1 MKKMFDV
8 AEIPA
13 AISTNVTPG
22 APSVTSTATGCKVV
36 HAEKFNDYSTT
47 SSTGFISNLV
57 RFVVNPGQTKTFPW
71 LSTVSQAFEQYRF
84 NKLWFFIVTTQP
96 TTATGVF
103 YYALDYDVVDQ
114 APISSS
120 IMMTYGDCEETTVWR
135 NGRLEANHSMLGSFG
150 PYRYIRTGA
159 MPANVD
165 PKTYDLANFYFTYVG
180 PSTSTVMCEIWVAY
194 EVELLYPQT
203 LMSRQLRLDRE
214 GYAIQLHSG
223 GTAFEPVAG
232 SPNEL
237 DIVLTSSST
246 TSVVLNQIPP
256 GIYSIFVYFSLAA
269 TASAN
274 YQVKI
279 TSGTFIQS
287 DTVCTTVS
295 INEPA
300 SQFAFTSYLLPN
312 WSALATSTPTSYDAT
327 ISFGLALN
335 NAVIYLR
342 RVG

>member
-36 HAEKFNDYSTT
+36 HAEKFNDYSAG
-47 SSTGFISNLV
+47 SNSGFVDNLA
-57 RFVVNPGQTKTFPW
+57 RFVVNPGQATTFPW
-71 LSTVSQAFEQYRF
+71 LSTVAQAFEQYRY

-114 APISSS
+114 APTTSS

-135 NGRLEANHSMLGSFG
+135 NGRLEANREMLGSFG
-150 PYRYIRTGA
+150 PYRYIRSGA

-180 PSTSTVMCEIWVAY
+180 PLTSTVLCEIWVAY

-214 GYAIQLHSG
+214 GYSLQLLSG
-223 GTAFEPVAG
+223 ASSFTKIAG

-237 DIVLTSSST
+237 GIVLNSSDASNFA
-246 TSVVLNQIPP
+246 LFNIPP
-256 GIYSIFVYFSLAA
+256 GIYSLFISFAL
-269 TASAN
+269 TAMR
-274 YQVKI
+274 V
-279 TSGTFIQS
+279 TSFQIRVGSKTFINNNGICFSTFVVQ
-287 DTVCTTVS
+287 
-295 INEPA
+295 PA
-300 SQFAFTSYLLPN
+300 SLGTVTGYLLPDY
-312 WSALATSTPTSYDAT
+312 SPTTSISLYDFYV
-327 ISFGLALN
+327 SFGQPLDTAI
-335 NAVIYLR
+335 VYLR

>member
-13 AISTNVTPG
+13 AVSTNVTPG

-36 HAEKFNDYSTT
+36 HAEKFNDYSAGP
-47 SSTGFISNLV
+47 SPGFSENLA
-57 RFVVNPGQTKTFPW
+57 RFVVNPGQAATFPW
-71 LSTVSQAFEQYRF
+71 LSTVAQAFEQYRY

-114 APISSS
+114 APSTSS

-135 NGRLEANHSMLGSFG
+135 NGRLEANRELLGSFG
-150 PYRYIRTGA
+150 PYRYIRSGA

-180 PSTSTVMCEIWVAY
+180 PLTSTVLCEIWVAY

-214 GYAIQLHSG
+214 GYALQLLPGSSSF
-223 GTAFEPVAG
+223 TLIAG

-237 DIVLTSSST
+237 GIILSSSNV
-246 TSVVLNQIPP
+246 TSFGLNNIPP
-256 GIYSIFVYFSLAA
+256 GIYSLFIYFALAS
-269 TASAN
+269 TTSVD
-274 YQVKI
+274 YQVRVGSNSFI
-279 TSGTFIQS
+279 NYNGLCFATFFVQ
-287 DTVCTTVS
+287 
-295 INEPA
+295 PA
-300 SQFAFTSYLLPN
+300 SLGVVTGYLLP
-312 WSALATSTPTSYDAT
+312 SYSPTTPISSYDMYV
-327 ISFGLALN
+327 SFGEKLS
-335 NAVIYLR
+335 NAIVYLR